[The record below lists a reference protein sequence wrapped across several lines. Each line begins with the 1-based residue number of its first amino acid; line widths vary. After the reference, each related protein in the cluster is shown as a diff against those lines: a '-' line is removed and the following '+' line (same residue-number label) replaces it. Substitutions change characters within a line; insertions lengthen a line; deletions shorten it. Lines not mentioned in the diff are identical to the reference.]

1 MIELTICTPTYNR
14 AYCLENLYC
23 SLCEQTN
30 LNFEWL
36 IVDDGSTDET
46 ESVVKNWLKQ
56 KTPINMRYI
65 KKENGGK
72 HTAINYGVNNA
83 IGKLFFIVDSDDFLV
98 NNAVETILTDIK
110 KIPLEGYVGIGYN
123 KIFKDSTIIGSTF
136 KGDYIDATA
145 LERSKYNIIGDKA
158 EVFFTKL
165 LRNYPFPVFDGERY
179 LTEAIV
185 WNRMAGDGYKIR
197 WFNKGIY
204 VCEYREDGLSMNAS
218 NINNFNGYTLF
229 IRELVKYNEIS
240 LKEKIRWVGVY
251 VDIAIQKGMHYKNI
265 ANLIDENLGIIFF
278 SRYAYL
284 VKKIINRKNR
294 KEKYRV
300 TR

>member
-1 MIELTICTPTYNR
+1 M
-14 AYCLENLYC
+14 
-23 SLCEQTN
+23 
-30 LNFEWL
+30 

-123 KIFKDSTIIGSTF
+123 RIFKDSTIIGSTF

-158 EVFFTKL
+158 EV
-165 LRNYPFPVFDGERY
+165 
-179 LTEAIV
+179 
-185 WNRMAGDGYKIR
+185 
-197 WFNKGIY
+197 
-204 VCEYREDGLSMNAS
+204 
-218 NINNFNGYTLF
+218 
-229 IRELVKYNEIS
+229 
-240 LKEKIRWVGVY
+240 
-251 VDIAIQKGMHYKNI
+251 
-265 ANLIDENLGIIFF
+265 
-278 SRYAYL
+278 
-284 VKKIINRKNR
+284 
-294 KEKYRV
+294 
-300 TR
+300 